1 MAGSLGILTEE
12 RHPTGGLDAEAVA
25 EKAASPKGPMTGRIV
40 SMPLATGVTVLTELD
55 PTKQPFLYDHRID
68 GTPVLPGVMGME
80 GFAEAAHA
88 LLPGWHVSALEDV
101 DLRAP
106 FKFYRDEPRT
116 LELRPCCG
124 TGVTATSWPTAA

>member
-1 MAGSLGILTEE
+1 MLVAGLLGILTEE

-25 EKAASPKGPMTGRIV
+25 EKAASPKAATGRIV

-80 GFAEAAHA
+80 GFA
-88 LLPGWHVSALEDV
+88 
-101 DLRAP
+101 R
-106 FKFYRDEPRT
+106 PRT
-116 LELRPCCG
+116 PCCPVG
-124 TGVTATSWPTAA
+124 T